1 MTTLT
6 AEKQAVA
13 TESNGTREAPIPARD
28 WIILPLLGLMTIF
41 LIGLTTEITAH
52 YIFPKTTTEITDCL
66 IYDPATGVRGKP
78 NSICWEK
85 LPDTPLTKYVFN
97 SCGHRAGYDCDPKPS
112 GTFRIVLTGSSIAM
126 GARVP
131 QEKTF
136 AAILPPVLS
145 QAAGHPVQ
153 IYNEGM
159 SYGTPHDV
167 LLRFPE
173 ITAAHPDMILWVL
186 TSRDVELSSELLPTK
201 EDPAPKSFLRSIIDH
216 AKDSRTAVLLLY
228 YIYKS
233 PTSYAKLHLLGAGAP
248 GYLRASFSPD
258 WQNHLT
264 EFDSYAAQIQAKA
277 NAAHIPFAAVFVPSR
292 AHAALLSMPVD
303 PPGFD
308 PFKLDRE
315 VRAIIESHGGTYIDI
330 LPGYKAVPNSEE
342 HYFPMDGHPD
352 AAGQAMISN
361 LLATQLT
368 SGAIP
373 QLTRTTDQ
381 QISAAQLPLPNSPHT
396 DATAGESR

>member
-1 MTTLT
+1 MTIPP
-6 AEKQAVA
+6 AERPI
-13 TESNGTREAPIPARD
+13 GDHEADEGSLPARD
-28 WIILPLLGLMTIF
+28 WIILPLLSLLTIV
-41 LIGLTTEITAH
+41 LIGVTTEITAH
-52 YIFPKTTTEITDCL
+52 FIFPKTTTEITDCL

-97 SCGHRAGYDCDPKPS
+97 SCGHRAGYECGTKPP

-131 QEKTF
+131 IEKTF
-136 AAILPPVLS
+136 AGLLPPVLS
-145 QAAGHPVQ
+145 RAAGRPVEV
-153 IYNEGM
+153 YNEGM

-173 ITAAHPDMILWVL
+173 ITAAHPDLILWVL
-186 TSRDVELSSELLPTK
+186 TSRDVELSSELLPAK
-201 EDPAPKSFLRSIIDH
+201 EDPAPKSILRSIIDH

-248 GYLRASFSPD
+248 GYLRAAYTPD

-264 EFDSYAAQIQAKA
+264 EFDGYAAQIQAKA
-277 NAAHIPFAAVFVPSR
+277 AAAHIPFAAVFVPSR
-292 AHAALLSMPVD
+292 AHAALLSMPDD

-315 VRAIIESHGGTYIDI
+315 VRAIIERHGGTYIDI
-330 LPGYKAVPNSEE
+330 LPGYKAIPNSEE

-361 LLATQLT
+361 LLAAQLT

-373 QLTRTTDQ
+373 QLDRTSLRMLS
-381 QISAAQLPLPNSPHT
+381 SAKLPLPN
-396 DATAGESR
+396 AAGSKVSTREVR